1 MQIIDLNKFDI
12 PPRKKA
18 QTLRDLSLSCGDVF
32 INAHSPRGLL
42 NIYQLLST
50 IGKTCIPTHGLT
62 STIRNDYNSG
72 SESSYTV
79 YIIFDIED
87 VETLRF
93 FLDKGIYSFKTD
105 LIEIQ
110 LIVSHKSGCQALEKK
125 SCIKEY
131 SGTEILI
138 KDLLLLT
145 AIHRCRSLLAGNQI
159 KSYVLSNYTYHALPA
174 EFWHYA
180 EHWYRLLADGRAQ
193 GNVPSI
199 GDFFG
204 DVYFNKEDV
213 MRCLDSDPEE
223 LNSAVSYSVNAALP
237 ASTSMHPMLSDALS
251 LINLNT
257 YTTPW
262 LQVLNAVYKEYG
274 KDKLAAVKKEN
285 IQVFI
290 EEYIKKH
297 QLDIAS
303 TDIPYLAKFIRL
315 AEQKEGK
322 KYHAKRKK
330 SSEQNNI

>member
-1 MQIIDLNKFDI
+1 MQIIDLNKFEI

-18 QTLRDLSLSCGDVF
+18 KTLRSLSLGCSDAF
-32 INAHSPRGLL
+32 ITAHSPGGLL

-79 YIIFDIED
+79 YTIFDIGD

-93 FLDKGIYSFKTD
+93 FLDSGIYSFKTD

-110 LIVSHKSGCQALEKK
+110 LISHKNGCNTLEKK

-138 KDLLLLT
+138 KDLLLF
-145 AIHRCRSLLAGNQI
+145 AAMHRCRSLLAGNQI
-159 KSYVLSNYTYHALPA
+159 KSYVLSNYTYHALPG

-213 MRCLDSDPEE
+213 MRCLDSDLEE

-237 ASTSMHPMLSDALS
+237 ASTSMHPLLSDDLS

-257 YTTPW
+257 YITPW
-262 LQVLNAVYKEYG
+262 LQVLNAVYEEYG
-274 KDKLAAVKKEN
+274 KDKLAEVKKDN
-285 IQVFI
+285 IQRSI
-290 EEYIKKH
+290 EEHIKKH
-297 QLDIAS
+297 QLNIAS

-330 SSEQNNI
+330 QQQHSI